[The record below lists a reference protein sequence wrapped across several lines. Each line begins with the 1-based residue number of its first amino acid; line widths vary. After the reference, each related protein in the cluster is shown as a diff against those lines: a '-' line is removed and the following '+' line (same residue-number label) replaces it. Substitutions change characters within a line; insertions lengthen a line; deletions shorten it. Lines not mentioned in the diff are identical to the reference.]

1 MLRFIAGR
9 LIVVLSVGLTLSIVT
24 FFLLNYVIDP
34 AQAIAGED
42 ALFEEIEQI
51 REQYGF
57 DRSITVRYFEWFTGI
72 FQGDLGESYY
82 WNKPV
87 ISLLVDRAPETI
99 TLALMSVSVTILIS
113 IPLGIMAAL
122 NPNSLIDRIALGI
135 AVTAQAVPNFWLG
148 LIMILIF
155 ALAFPIFPVSGDKT
169 LFHFVLPSIVL
180 GASSVPAVMR
190 LMRTGLLDVINSDYI
205 RTARSSG
212 FYGWRLIFNHAL
224 RNALLPVVS
233 VLAVQLGNKFGG
245 SVITESV
252 FAING
257 LGRLALES
265 ILGADIPTVQ
275 ILVFVFAFTLSP
287 SPFDSNIKVL
297 SLTSSCFSLPIS
309 ISPLIK

>member
-155 ALAFPIFPVSGDKT
+155 ALAIPIFPVSGDKT

-190 LMRTGLLDVINSDYI
+190 LMRTGLLDVINADYI

-275 ILVFVFAFTLSP
+275 ILVFVFAIIFLFFNLLADILNAYLDP
-287 SPFDSNIKVL
+287 RL
-297 SLTSSCFSLPIS
+297 RL
-309 ISPLIK
+309 

>member
-57 DRSITVRYFEWFTGI
+57 DRSITVRYFEWFSGI
-72 FQGDLGESYY
+72 FQGNLGISYY

-87 ISLLVDRAPETI
+87 ISLLIDRAPETI

-113 IPLGIMAAL
+113 IPLGILAAL

-155 ALAFPIFPVSGDKT
+155 ALAIPIFPVSGDKT

-190 LMRTGLLDVINSDYI
+190 LMRTGLLDVINADFI

-212 FYGWRLIFNHAL
+212 FYGWRLVFNHAL

-275 ILVFVFAFTLSP
+275 ILVFVFAIIFLFFNLLADILNAYLDP
-287 SPFDSNIKVL
+287 RL
-297 SLTSSCFSLPIS
+297 RL
-309 ISPLIK
+309 

>member
-190 LMRTGLLDVINSDYI
+190 LMRTGLLDVINADYI

-265 ILGADIPTVQ
+265 NLGADIPTVQ
-275 ILVFVFAFTLSP
+275 ILVFVFAIIFLFFNLLADILNAYLDP
-287 SPFDSNIKVL
+287 RL
-297 SLTSSCFSLPIS
+297 RL
-309 ISPLIK
+309 

>member
-57 DRSITVRYFEWFTGI
+57 DRSITVRYFEWFSGI
-72 FQGDLGESYY
+72 FQGDLGISYY

-87 ISLLVDRAPETI
+87 ISLLIDRAPETI

-113 IPLGIMAAL
+113 IPLGILAAL
-122 NPNSLIDRIALGI
+122 NPNSLVDRIALGI

-155 ALAFPIFPVSGDKT
+155 ALAIPIFPVSGDKT

-190 LMRTGLLDVINSDYI
+190 LMRTGLLDVINADFI

-212 FYGWRLIFNHAL
+212 FYGWRLVFNHAL

-275 ILVFVFAFTLSP
+275 ILVFVFAIIFLFFNLLADILNAYLDP
-287 SPFDSNIKVL
+287 RL
-297 SLTSSCFSLPIS
+297 RL
-309 ISPLIK
+309 

>member
-190 LMRTGLLDVINSDYI
+190 LMRTGLLDVINADYI

-245 SVITESV
+245 SVITESA

-275 ILVFVFAFTLSP
+275 ILVFVFAIIFLFFNLLADILNAYLDP
-287 SPFDSNIKVL
+287 RL
-297 SLTSSCFSLPIS
+297 RL
-309 ISPLIK
+309 

>member
-57 DRSITVRYFEWFTGI
+57 DRSITIRYFEWFSGI
-72 FQGDLGESYY
+72 FQGDLGISYY

-87 ISLLVDRAPETI
+87 ISLLIDRAPETI

-113 IPLGIMAAL
+113 IPLGILAAL

-155 ALAFPIFPVSGDKT
+155 ALAIPIFPVSGDKT
-169 LFHFVLPSIVL
+169 FFHFVLPSIVL

-190 LMRTGLLDVINSDYI
+190 LMRTGLLDVINADFI

-212 FYGWRLIFNHAL
+212 FYGWRLVFNHAL

-275 ILVFVFAFTLSP
+275 ILVFVFAIIFLFFNLLADILNAYLDP
-287 SPFDSNIKVL
+287 RL
-297 SLTSSCFSLPIS
+297 RL
-309 ISPLIK
+309 

>member
-190 LMRTGLLDVINSDYI
+190 LMRTGLLDVLNADYI

-275 ILVFVFAFTLSP
+275 ILVFVFAIIFLFFNLLADILNAYLDP
-287 SPFDSNIKVL
+287 RL
-297 SLTSSCFSLPIS
+297 RL
-309 ISPLIK
+309 

>member
-1 MLRFIAGR
+1 MFRFIAGR

-190 LMRTGLLDVINSDYI
+190 LMRTGLLDVINADYI

-275 ILVFVFAFTLSP
+275 ILVFVFAIIFLFFNLLADILNAYLDP
-287 SPFDSNIKVL
+287 RL
-297 SLTSSCFSLPIS
+297 RL
-309 ISPLIK
+309 

>member
-190 LMRTGLLDVINSDYI
+190 LMRTGLLDVINADYI

-275 ILVFVFAFTLSP
+275 I
-287 SPFDSNIKVL
+287 
-297 SLTSSCFSLPIS
+297 
-309 ISPLIK
+309 